1 MTAKQIMARNG
12 YVDETSL
19 DYKQVEGAL
28 LKDLL
33 SRLHEKPEM
42 AALKINQYYV
52 VREVQETSSGSRK
65 EESLYQAAEI
75 DEKSAGKLSK
85 AFENQDFKVNDCPR
99 VQATIKLEPW
109 KKEALDF
116 QRKIDSASSR
126 ASRAVQTCQ
135 SHILKLSKI
144 FQGNH
149 DPLADATRCN
159 LEETSWPEIIS
170 NICWTEKSHIVFLTI
185 IYCTIMLNI
194 CFASDTQC

>member
-75 DEKSAGKLSK
+75 DPEESPDPDPDPEESP
-85 AFENQDFKVNDCPR
+85 E
-99 VQATIKLEPW
+99 E
-109 KKEALDF
+109 
-116 QRKIDSASSR
+116 
-126 ASRAVQTCQ
+126 
-135 SHILKLSKI
+135 SHIMKLSKI

-149 DPLADATRCN
+149 DPLADATRYN